1 VRLSQAVQLRLQ
13 SASFHRL
20 LGPVTTQRSA
30 VNFGLTPFAQQS
42 QAARVKTQGKQHRKI
57 NSIANGRWTAYAT
70 AAAATGFAATHTAE
84 ATVHYSGPINQRVAG
99 VHGFDFDL
107 GSGGV
112 RITVSH
118 HWNYKGPSTSHDGG
132 EAHFGIFGPG
142 AAFKGTYSCD
152 GADEPSASNLN
163 PREAI
168 SDGPFFPGNAVL
180 AIAYGCHGYSGEGQF
195 RAVGIG
201 IVGFKFDTGAG
212 VQYGWARI
220 NMQPSGSDP
229 DEAGPN
235 YYFRLVDYAYGDPGE
250 IVIAGQ
256 KESRSS
262 APALESLGGLAVGAV
277 GLLAWR
283 RERMK

>member
-1 VRLSQAVQLRLQ
+1 MKQAKV
-13 SASFHRL
+13 
-20 LGPVTTQRSA
+20 
-30 VNFGLTPFAQQS
+30 VNFGLTPFAQQP
-42 QAARVKTQGKQHRKI
+42 QAASMKAQRRQHRKI
-57 NSIANGRWTAYAT
+57 NSIATGRWSAY
-70 AAAATGFAATHTAE
+70 AAAAAASSFAAAQSAE
-84 ATVHYSGPINQRVAG
+84 ATIHYSGLVNQKVAG
-99 VHGFDFDL
+99 VHGFAFDL
-107 GSGGV
+107 AGGV
-112 RITVSH
+112 SLAVSH

-142 AAFKGTYSCD
+142 AVFKGTYSCD
-152 GADEPSASNLN
+152 GADDPSASNLN

-180 AIAYGCHGYSGEGQF
+180 ALAYGCHSYAGEGQF

-220 NMQPSGSDP
+220 NMQPNPSDP

-262 APALESLGGLAVGAV
+262 APAPALESLGGLAMGAA

-283 RERMK
+283 RRRKALVH